1 MHKHYMAIMAVLAS
15 LAGGTLTARAQTVNI
30 VSGNVTYTLPAEQAG
45 DMVYT
50 DGSTLTFMGRT
61 LALADIS
68 EIYFDNT
75 PVTNNT
81 VTVTFNGTEAHV
93 VVAGNVAQYVTP
105 TISGAHVTL
114 VQDSLVD
121 DTTCGEITYSLS
133 GNSTDGAFTLEG
145 SYKATLELCGLTL
158 TNPSGAAIDIQDGKR
173 INLSI
178 KKGTENTLADS
189 TTGTQKGCINCKG
202 HLELKGKGTLN
213 VSGNLGHAIYAKEYV
228 TVKNCTI
235 NVLKAAKDGI
245 NCNQYFTQESGSI
258 TMTDVADEG
267 LQVSYKDDTDREAED
282 TGQITFNGGSFAS
295 TTTAKG
301 IKAPGDITINDGTI
315 NVKATGSTAE
325 GIESKS
331 VLTINGGTVT
341 AMSPDDAINSA
352 SHLYIKGG
360 TVTAVSSGNDGIDA
374 NGNLYIMGGTIMAF
388 GTSSPE
394 CGIDA
399 NEEGGYSVIFTG
411 GTLLAVGGGNSVP
424 STSEST
430 QPYVSGSLSV
440 SAGNEVTLTSGST
453 TLATFTVPDTYT
465 GSSSG
470 GGQGGWGGGGWSNA
484 MKAPGGGGQGGQ
496 GGGGNR
502 PGGSSGGS
510 SVLITCAGLTSGS
523 SYTISNGSST
533 TSATAALKGSQ
544 GRW

>member
-1 MHKHYMAIMAVLAS
+1 MRKHYMAIMAVLTS
-15 LAGGTLTARAQTVNI
+15 LAGGTLAAQAQTVNI
-30 VSGNVTYTLPAEQAG
+30 VSGNVTYALPAKQAG

-61 LALADIS
+61 LALADIN

-81 VTVTFNGTEAHV
+81 VTITYNGTEAHV

-173 INLSI
+173 INLNI

-245 NCNQYFTQESGSI
+245 NCNQYFAQESGSI

-267 LQVSYKDDTDREAED
+267 LQVSYKDDTDREADD

-341 AMSPDDAINSA
+341 ATSPDDAINSA
-352 SHLYIKGG
+352 SHMYIKGG

-440 SAGNEVTLTSGST
+440 SAGNEVTLTDGST
-453 TLATFTVPDTYT
+453 TLATFTVPDAYT

-470 GGQGGWGGGGWSNA
+470 GGQGGWGGGWSNA
-484 MKAPGGGGQGGQ
+484 MQAPGGGGP

-502 PGGSSGGS
+502 PGSSSGGS

-533 TSATAALKGSQ
+533 TTATAALKGSQ

>member
-30 VSGNVTYTLPAEQAG
+30 VSGNVTYALPAEQAG
-45 DMVYT
+45 DMIYT
-50 DGSTLTFMGRT
+50 DGSTLTFIGRT

-75 PVTNNT
+75 PVTNST
-81 VTVTFNGTEAHV
+81 VTITYNGTEAHV

-178 KKGTENTLADS
+178 KKGTENTLSDS

-245 NCNQYFTQESGSI
+245 NCNQYFAQESGSI

-267 LQVSYKDDTDREAED
+267 LQVSYKDDIDREADD

-301 IKAPGDITINDGTI
+301 IKALGDITINDGTI

-470 GGQGGWGGGGWSNA
+470 GGQGGWGGGWSNA
-484 MKAPGGGGQGGQ
+484 MQAPGGGGP

-502 PGGSSGGS
+502 PGSSGGS

-523 SYTISNGSST
+523 SYTISNGSNT
-533 TSATAALKGSQ
+533 TTTTAALKGSQ

>member
-1 MHKHYMAIMAVLAS
+1 MHKHKLTLAAA
-15 LAGGTLTARAQTVNI
+15 LLTMTGGTLALQAQTVNI
-30 VSGNVTYTLPAEQAG
+30 VSGNVTYALPAAQVG
-45 DMVYT
+45 DMVYA
-50 DGSTLTFMGRT
+50 DGSTLTFMGCT

-75 PVTNNT
+75 PVTDNT
-81 VTVTFNGTEAHV
+81 VTVTYNGSEAHV

-114 VQDSLVD
+114 VQDAAVD
-121 DTTCGEITYSLS
+121 DTTCGEITYTLT
-133 GNSTDGAFTLEG
+133 GTSTDGAFTLEG
-145 SYKATLELCGLTL
+145 SYKASLELNGLTL

-178 KKGTENTLADS
+178 KKDTDNTLADG

-267 LQVSYKDDTDREAED
+267 LQVSYKDDTNRETDD
-282 TGQITFNGGSFAS
+282 TGQITINGGSFTS
-295 TTTAKG
+295 TTVAKG

-315 NVKATGSTAE
+315 SVKATGSSAE

-341 AMSPDDAINSA
+341 ATSPDDAINSG
-352 SHLYIKGG
+352 SHMYIKGG
-360 TVTAVSSGNDGIDA
+360 TVTAVSTGNDGLDA

-399 NEEGGYSVIFTG
+399 NEEEGYSVIFTG
-411 GTLLAVGGGNSVP
+411 GTLLAVGGSNSVP

-440 SAGNEVTLTSGST
+440 SAGNEVTLTNGST
-453 TLATFTVPDTYT
+453 TLATFTVPEAYT

-470 GGQGGWGGGGWSNA
+470 GGQGGWGGGGWSDA
-484 MKAPGGGGQGGQ
+484 MQAPGGW

-502 PGGSSGGS
+502 PGGSGGGS
-510 SVLITCAGLTSGS
+510 SLLITCAGLTSGS

-533 TSATAALKGSQ
+533 TTATAALKGNQS
-544 GRW
+544 RW

>member
-30 VSGNVTYTLPAEQAG
+30 VSGNVTYALPAEQAG
-45 DMVYT
+45 DMIYT
-50 DGSTLTFMGRT
+50 DGSTLTFIGRT

-75 PVTNNT
+75 PVTNST
-81 VTVTFNGTEAHV
+81 VTITYNGTEAHV

-178 KKGTENTLADS
+178 KKDTENTLADS

-245 NCNQYFTQESGSI
+245 NCNQYFAQESGSI

-267 LQVSYKDDTDREAED
+267 LQVSYKDDIDREADD

-301 IKAPGDITINDGTI
+301 IKALGDITINDGTI

-411 GTLLAVGGGNSVP
+411 GTLLAVGGGNSLP

-440 SAGNEVTLTSGST
+440 SADNEVTLTSGST
-453 TLATFTVPDTYT
+453 TLATFTVPDAYT

-484 MKAPGGGGQGGQ
+484 MQAPGGGGP

-502 PGGSSGGS
+502 PGGSGGS
-510 SVLITCAGLTSGS
+510 SLLITCAGLTSGS

-533 TSATAALKGSQ
+533 TTTTAALKGSQ

>member
-1 MHKHYMAIMAVLAS
+1 MRKHYMAIMAVLAS

-30 VSGNVTYTLPAEQAG
+30 VSGNVTYALPAEQAG
-45 DMVYT
+45 DMIYT
-50 DGSTLTFMGRT
+50 DGSTLTFIGRT

-81 VTVTFNGTEAHV
+81 VTITYNGAEAHV

-105 TISGAHVTL
+105 TISEAHVTL

-178 KKGTENTLADS
+178 KKDTENTLADG

-245 NCNQYFTQESGSI
+245 NCNQYFAQESGSV
-258 TMTDVADEG
+258 TMSNVADEG
-267 LQVSYKDDTDREAED
+267 LQVSYKDDTDREADD

-341 AMSPDDAINSA
+341 ATSPDDAINSA
-352 SHLYIKGG
+352 SHMYIKGG

-484 MKAPGGGGQGGQ
+484 MQAPGGGGP

-502 PGGSSGGS
+502 PGGSGGS
-510 SVLITCAGLTSGS
+510 SLLITCAGLTSGS

-533 TSATAALKGSQ
+533 TTATAALKGSQ

>member
-15 LAGGTLTARAQTVNI
+15 LAGGTLAARAQTVNI
-30 VSGNVTYTLPAEQAG
+30 VSGNVTYALPAEQAG
-45 DMVYT
+45 DMIYT
-50 DGSTLTFMGRT
+50 DGSTLTFIGRT

-75 PVTNNT
+75 PVTNST
-81 VTVTFNGTEAHV
+81 VTITYNGTEAHV

-121 DTTCGEITYSLS
+121 GTTCGEITYSLS

-178 KKGTENTLADS
+178 KKDTENTLADS

-245 NCNQYFTQESGSI
+245 NCNQYFAQESGSV

-267 LQVSYKDDTDREAED
+267 LQVSYKDDTDREADD

-453 TLATFTVPDTYT
+453 TLATFTVPDAYT

-484 MKAPGGGGQGGQ
+484 MQAPGGGGP

-502 PGGSSGGS
+502 PGGSSGS
-510 SVLITCAGLTSGS
+510 SLLITCAGLTSGS
-523 SYTISNGSST
+523 SYAISNGSST
-533 TSATAALKGSQ
+533 TTTTAALKGSQ

>member
-1 MHKHYMAIMAVLAS
+1 MHKHYMAIMAVLTS
-15 LAGGTLTARAQTVNI
+15 LAGGTLAARAQTVNI
-30 VSGNVTYTLPAEQAG
+30 VSGNTTYVLPAEQAG

-81 VTVTFNGTEAHV
+81 VTVTYNGTEAHV

-178 KKGTENTLADS
+178 KKDTENTLADS

-267 LQVSYKDDTDREAED
+267 LQVSYKDDTDREADD

-352 SHLYIKGG
+352 SHMYIKGG

-453 TLATFTVPDTYT
+453 TLATFTVPDAYT

-470 GGQGGWGGGGWSNA
+470 GGQGGWGGGWSNA
-484 MKAPGGGGQGGQ
+484 MQAPGGGGP

-502 PGGSSGGS
+502 PGSSGGS

-523 SYTISNGSST
+523 SYTISNGSNT
-533 TSATAALKGSQ
+533 TTATAALKGSQ

>member
-30 VSGNVTYTLPAEQAG
+30 VSGNVTYALPAEQAG
-45 DMVYT
+45 DMIYT
-50 DGSTLTFMGRT
+50 DGSTLTFIGRT

-81 VTVTFNGTEAHV
+81 VTITYNGTEAHV

-245 NCNQYFTQESGSI
+245 NCNQYFAQESGSV
-258 TMTDVADEG
+258 TMSNVADEG
-267 LQVSYKDDTDREAED
+267 LQVSYKDDTDREADD

-360 TVTAVSSGNDGIDA
+360 IVTAVSSGNDGIDA

-523 SYTISNGSST
+523 SYTISNGSNT
-533 TSATAALKGSQ
+533 TTATAALKGSQ

>member
-30 VSGNVTYTLPAEQAG
+30 VSGNVTYALPAEQAG
-45 DMVYT
+45 DMIYT
-50 DGSTLTFMGRT
+50 DGSTLTFIGRT

-75 PVTNNT
+75 PVTNST
-81 VTVTFNGTEAHV
+81 VTITYNGTEAHV

-245 NCNQYFTQESGSI
+245 NCNQYFAQESGSI

-267 LQVSYKDDTDREAED
+267 LQVSYKDDTDREADD

-301 IKAPGDITINDGTI
+301 IKALGDITINDGTI

-325 GIESKS
+325 DIESKS

-341 AMSPDDAINSA
+341 ATSPDDAINSA
-352 SHLYIKGG
+352 SHMYIKGG

-453 TLATFTVPDTYT
+453 TLATFTVPEAYT

-470 GGQGGWGGGGWSNA
+470 GGQGGWGGGWSNA
-484 MKAPGGGGQGGQ
+484 MQAPGGGGP

-502 PGGSSGGS
+502 PGSSGGS

-533 TSATAALKGSQ
+533 TTTTAALKGSQ

>member
-1 MHKHYMAIMAVLAS
+1 MAIMAVLAS

-30 VSGNVTYTLPAEQAG
+30 VSGNVTYALPAEQAG
-45 DMVYT
+45 DMIYT
-50 DGSTLTFMGRT
+50 DGSTLTFIGRT

-81 VTVTFNGTEAHV
+81 VTITYNGTEAHV

-245 NCNQYFTQESGSI
+245 NCNQYFAQESGSV
-258 TMTDVADEG
+258 TMSNVADEG
-267 LQVSYKDDTDREAED
+267 LQVSYKDDTDREADD

-360 TVTAVSSGNDGIDA
+360 IVTAVSSGNDGIDA

-523 SYTISNGSST
+523 SYTISNGSNT
-533 TSATAALKGSQ
+533 TTATAALKGSQ

>member
-1 MHKHYMAIMAVLAS
+1 MHKHKLTLAAAL
-15 LAGGTLTARAQTVNI
+15 LAMTGGTLALQAQTVNI
-30 VSGNVTYTLPAEQAG
+30 VSGNVTYALPAAQVG
-45 DMVYT
+45 DMVYA
-50 DGSTLTFMGRT
+50 DGSTLTFMGCT

-75 PVTNNT
+75 PVTDNT
-81 VTVTFNGTEAHV
+81 VTVTYNGSEAHV

-114 VQDSLVD
+114 VQDAAVD
-121 DTTCGEITYSLS
+121 DATCGEITYTLT
-133 GNSTDGAFTLEG
+133 GTSTDGAFTLEG
-145 SYKATLELCGLTL
+145 SYKASLELNGLTL

-178 KKGTENTLADS
+178 KKDTDNTLADG

-267 LQVSYKDDTDREAED
+267 LQVSYKDDTNRETDD
-282 TGQITFNGGSFAS
+282 TGQITINGGSFTS
-295 TTTAKG
+295 TTVAKG

-315 NVKATGSTAE
+315 SVKATGSSAE

-341 AMSPDDAINSA
+341 ATSPDDAINSG
-352 SHLYIKGG
+352 SHMYIKGG
-360 TVTAVSSGNDGIDA
+360 TVTAVSTGNDGLDA
-374 NGNLYIMGGTIMAF
+374 NGNLYITGGTIMAF

-399 NEEGGYSVIFTG
+399 NEEEGYSVIFTG
-411 GTLLAVGGGNSVP
+411 GTLLAVGGSNSVP

-440 SAGNEVTLTSGST
+440 SAGNEVTLTNGST
-453 TLATFTVPDTYT
+453 TLATFTVPEAYT

-470 GGQGGWGGGGWSNA
+470 GGQGGWGGGGWSDA
-484 MKAPGGGGQGGQ
+484 MQAPGGW

-502 PGGSSGGS
+502 PGGSGGGS
-510 SVLITCAGLTSGS
+510 SLLITCAGLTSGS

-533 TSATAALKGSQ
+533 TTATAALKGNQS
-544 GRW
+544 RW

>member
-15 LAGGTLTARAQTVNI
+15 LAGGTLATQAQTVNI
-30 VSGNVTYTLPAEQAG
+30 VSGNVTYALPAEQAG

-81 VTVTFNGTEAHV
+81 VTITYNGTEAHV

-178 KKGTENTLADS
+178 KKDTENTLADS

-245 NCNQYFTQESGSI
+245 NCNQYFAQESGSI

-267 LQVSYKDDTDREAED
+267 LQVSYKDDTDREADD

-430 QPYVSGSLSV
+430 QAYVSGSLNV
-440 SAGNEVTLTSGST
+440 SADNEVTLTDGST
-453 TLATFTVPDTYT
+453 TLATFTVPEAYT

-470 GGQGGWGGGGWSNA
+470 GGQGGWGGGGWNNA
-484 MKAPGGGGQGGQ
+484 MQAPGGGGP

-502 PGGSSGGS
+502 PGGSGGS
-510 SVLITCAGLTSGS
+510 SLLITCAGLTSGS

-533 TSATAALKGSQ
+533 ATATAALKGSQ

>member
-30 VSGNVTYTLPAEQAG
+30 VSGNVTYALPAEQAG
-45 DMVYT
+45 DMIYT
-50 DGSTLTFMGRT
+50 DGSTLTFIGRT

-75 PVTNNT
+75 PVTNST
-81 VTVTFNGTEAHV
+81 VTITYNGTEAHV

-245 NCNQYFTQESGSI
+245 NCNQYFAQESGSI

-267 LQVSYKDDTDREAED
+267 LQVSYKDDTDREADD

-301 IKAPGDITINDGTI
+301 IKALGDITINDGTI

-341 AMSPDDAINSA
+341 ATSPDDAINSA
-352 SHLYIKGG
+352 SHMYIKGG

-440 SAGNEVTLTSGST
+440 SAGKEVTLTSGST
-453 TLATFTVPDTYT
+453 TLATFTVPEAYT

-470 GGQGGWGGGGWSNA
+470 GGQGGWGGGWSNA
-484 MKAPGGGGQGGQ
+484 MQAPGGGGP

-502 PGGSSGGS
+502 PGSSGGS

-523 SYTISNGSST
+523 SYTISNGSNT
-533 TSATAALKGSQ
+533 TTATAALKGSQ